1 MKNTWITVC
10 MLWLLAGSIQ
20 AQTIVSGEYFFDQDP
35 GVGNAVPV
43 SVTAAAQINQQVSVP
58 IGALPEGF
66 HSLGMRFKTDAGHW
80 GQYTQRML
88 YVLSG
93 GSQSV
98 FNFSAAEYFI
108 DADPGVGNAVAFS
121 VSTGSTFSTLLNIAL
136 NNLSEGFH
144 TLTIRFKDAGGKW
157 ALYTQRMFFVASNA
171 NTSANIVAAEYL
183 IDADPGVNSAM
194 PVAVSITPGATVA
207 TLIDAPVTGL
217 AEGFHTLALRFK
229 NADGLWG
236 AYSQRLFYITPSALA
251 TGNIVAA
258 EYFIDTDPGVGLAA
272 NLPVPAPAP
281 TVAGNFAVAVPP
293 VLNNGQHFLFI
304 RVKDEQQRWS
314 LYAMDTFTVNN
325 ALPVTG
331 MTLKASWQ
339 NNQALLS
346 WHTLTETNSRYF
358 DIERS
363 ADAIHYQRVGKVPA
377 AGNSV
382 QKRQYQFIDENAQA
396 GVLYY
401 RLKQLDMDGAFVYSN
416 VVILANTL
424 ANTNLQAMPNP
435 ASHQV
440 RFAIPAS
447 NQKLVFSVYDAAGK
461 FVFATSSAQPVLDV
475 RSLAAGTYFVTIT
488 DGVQHWQARV
498 VKQ

>member
-1 MKNTWITVC
+1 MC
-10 MLWLLAGSIQ
+10 LLLLWTGTAQ
-20 AQTIVSGEYFFDQDP
+20 AQTIVGGEFFFDQDP

-43 SVTAAAQINQQVSVP
+43 SVTAAAQINQEVSVP

-66 HSLGMRFKTDAGHW
+66 HSLSMRFKSNAGHW
-80 GQYTQRML
+80 GQYTQRL
-88 YVLSG
+88 VYVLAT
-93 GSQSV
+93 GSSSV
-98 FNFSAAEYFI
+98 SNLAAAEYFI
-108 DADPGVGNAVAFS
+108 DNDPGSGNGQSFS
-121 VSTGSTFSTLLNIAL
+121 ISNGSTVSTLLNISL
-136 NNLSEGFH
+136 NGLSEGFH
-144 TLTIRFKDAGGKW
+144 TLAIRFKDATGKW
-157 ALYTQRMFFVASNA
+157 ALYSQRMFYVATNA
-171 NTSANIVAAEYL
+171 NTAANIVAGEYL
-183 IDADPGVNSAM
+183 IDADPGVSIAT
-194 PVAVSITPGATVA
+194 PVAVTITPSATVA
-207 TLIDAPVTGL
+207 TLIDVPVAGL
-217 AEGFHTLALRFK
+217 SEGFHTLALRFK
-229 NADGLWG
+229 NADGVWG

-258 EYFIDTDPGVGLAA
+258 EYFIDTDPGIGLAA
-272 NLPVPAPAP
+272 NLPVPAPTP
-281 TVAGNFAVAVPP
+281 TIVGNFAVAVPA
-293 VLNNGQHFLFI
+293 VLSNGQHFLFV

-314 LYAMDTFTVNN
+314 MYAMDTFTVNN

-331 MTLKASWQ
+331 MTLQASWQ

-382 QKRQYQFIDENAQA
+382 QKRQYQFIDENALA
-396 GVLYY
+396 GVRYY

-416 VVILANTL
+416 VVILANTQ

-488 DGVQHWQARV
+488 DGLQHWQARV